1 MTPTIATIDL
11 QTIHKIFQDIKK
23 EYPLYNE
30 RFQYF
35 LAACHHIH
43 PDFDL
48 DLAIKFQPYG
58 GLIGIDN
65 SRLDRYLNHNKILRL
80 HAILHDATGFIY
92 ELTRRGPG
100 QQPRTGCPHR
110 RGLSSQLSAFAEPG
124 AMNGSEQ
131 TITIGLNSTYL
142 AALDRDPR
150 SSARV

>member
-100 QQPRTGCPHR
+100 YVYVLPCPISSEYLGHLTGFSFCLYVKTFKR
-110 RGLSSQLSAFAEPG
+110 KLYTSLEC
-124 AMNGSEQ
+124 
-131 TITIGLNSTYL
+131 
-142 AALDRDPR
+142 
-150 SSARV
+150 